1 MDKPLD
7 KAPPHRARET
17 GPAPGFSA
25 S

>member
-7 KAPPHRARET
+7 KAPPARARET
-17 GPAPGFSA
+17 GPAPGFAA